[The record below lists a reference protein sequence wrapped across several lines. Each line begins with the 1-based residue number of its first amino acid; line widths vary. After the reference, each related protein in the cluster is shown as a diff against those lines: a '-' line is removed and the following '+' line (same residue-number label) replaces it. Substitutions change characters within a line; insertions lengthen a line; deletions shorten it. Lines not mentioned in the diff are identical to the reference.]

1 MTVLKFDETD
11 YEEVKP
17 GLCRKIIANNNLM
30 TVIVDFSDGPWD
42 EPEPFHSH
50 PHEQTCYVA
59 DGEIYY
65 VCKGKEK
72 IHLKAGDMFSVPP
85 GIPHTVQL
93 LTEKVRLI
101 DNFYP
106 LREDMIE

>member
-1 MTVLKFDETD
+1 MSILKFDETE
-11 YEEVKP
+11 YEKVKP
-17 GLCRKIIANNNLM
+17 GLRRKMIVNEHIM

-42 EPEPFHSH
+42 EPEPFHAH

-59 DGEIYY
+59 EGEIYFI
-65 VCKGKEK
+65 CKGKEK
-72 IHLKAGDMFSVPP
+72 EHLKAGDMFSVPP
-85 GIPHTVQL
+85 GVPHTVQL

-106 LREDMIE
+106 LREDLLK